1 MAHEVVMPRLGWSM
15 EDGILVQWLKRDGD
29 RVAAGDVI
37 CVIESDKAEN
47 EVESFESGI
56 LRIPPD
62 SPPPG
67 VRVRVGTRLA
77 YILRPGEAMPLDRP
91 AAASSPVA
99 MSPPA
104 TSAPAA
110 GRLATSVPA
119 RRGAMPPISP
129 RARRVAAELGVEWR
143 RLIGSGRTG
152 RIVERD
158 VRTAVASPP
167 DDGRGRPLGPV
178 RRRVAERMAASARAV
193 APVTLTT
200 EVDATALVRLRER
213 LAAEAAGAGRP
224 APSYNDLLAKLVA
237 AALVEHPDLNASLA
251 GEAIV
256 RHDRVNIGLAV
267 ETDRGLLACVL
278 RDVQRRPLA
287 EIAAESAALIERARA
302 GRVSP
307 DELRGGTF
315 TITNL
320 GMYGIDAFTP
330 IVNLP
335 ECAILGVGRIVARPV
350 VVDETAG
357 TIAARKVLTLS
368 LTFDHRVVDGAPA
381 ARFLQRVTGLVERP
395 EEVVR

>member
-1 MAHEVVMPRLGWSM
+1 MAHDVVMPRLGWSM
-15 EDGILVQWLKRDGD
+15 EEGTLVQWLKQDGD
-29 RVAAGDVI
+29 TVVAGDVI

-56 LRIPPD
+56 LRIHPE

-77 YILRPGEAMPLDRP
+77 YILGPGEPMPLDR
-91 AAASSPVA
+91 AAAAV
-99 MSPPA
+99 PPRPA
-104 TSAPAA
+104 PPSTPGLAAPLAPAVRSA
-110 GRLATSVPA
+110 TLA
-119 RRGAMPPISP
+119 ISP
-129 RARRVAAELGVEWR
+129 RARRVAAELGVEWS
-143 RLIGSGRTG
+143 RLTGSGRTG

-158 VRTAVASPP
+158 VRTAVASRR
-167 DDGRGRPLGPV
+167 DDGRDRPLGPV

-200 EVDATALVRLRER
+200 EADATELVRLRAC
-213 LAAEAAGAGRP
+213 LVAEAAGAGRP
-224 APSYNDLLAKLVA
+224 APSYNDLVAKLVA
-237 AALVEHPDLNASLA
+237 AALVEHPDLNASLV

-278 RDVQRRPLA
+278 RDVQGRPLA
-287 EIAAESAALIERARA
+287 EITAEAAAVIERARA

-307 DELRGGTF
+307 DDLRGGTF

-320 GMYGIDAFTP
+320 GMYEIDAFTP

-350 VVDETAG
+350 VLDEAAG
-357 TIAARKVLTLS
+357 TIAVRRMLTLS

-381 ARFLQRVTGLVERP
+381 ARFLQRVRRLVERP
-395 EEVVR
+395 DEVVR

>member
-1 MAHEVVMPRLGWSM
+1 MAHDVVMPRLGWSM
-15 EDGILVQWLKRDGD
+15 EEGTLVQWLKQDGD
-29 RVAAGDVI
+29 TVTAGDVI

-56 LRIPPD
+56 LRIHPE

-77 YILRPGEAMPLDRP
+77 YILRPGEAMPLDR
-91 AAASSPVA
+91 AAAA
-99 MSPPA
+99 APPR
-104 TSAPAA
+104 SAPPSAPGLAA
-110 GRLATSVPA
+110 PIAPA
-119 RRGAMPPISP
+119 VRGASPPISP
-129 RARRVAAELGVEWR
+129 RARRVAAELSVEWS
-143 RLIGSGRTG
+143 RLTGSGRTG

-158 VRTAVASPP
+158 VRTAVASRR
-167 DDGRGRPLGPV
+167 DAGRDRPLGPV

-200 EVDATALVRLRER
+200 EADATELVRLRER
-213 LAAEAAGAGRP
+213 LVADAAGAGRP

-237 AALVEHPDLNASLA
+237 AALLEHPDLNASLA

-256 RHDRVNIGLAV
+256 RHDSVNIGLAV

-287 EIAAESAALIERARA
+287 EITAESAAVIERARA
-302 GRVSP
+302 GRVSA
-307 DELRGGTF
+307 DDLHGGTF

-320 GMYGIDAFTP
+320 GMYEIDAFTP

-350 VVDETAG
+350 VLDEAAG
-357 TIAARKVLTLS
+357 TIAVRRMLALS
-368 LTFDHRVVDGAPA
+368 LTFDHRVVDGAPG
-381 ARFLQRVTGLVERP
+381 ARFLQRVKRLVERP
-395 EEVVR
+395 DEVVR